1 MKISSIQQLRDVV
14 VDRPDVLRLSCE
26 VVGQPKPTFQWEKD
40 SKLLQESA
48 RVTITEEGFVSTLE
62 VTKSDFEDSGLY
74 TCTAVNDFGR
84 VSTSCIA
91 RVRGELY
98 WIRVRVNSDSDN
110 DDDDGND
117 NDNDGDDDDDD
128 DGDDDDDDNDD
139 DDDDDNSD
147 NDDDDSWW

>member
-1 MKISSIQQLRDVV
+1 MAYPCFPYSYRNTAFSQSKLTFSKCYLIISISASQMKISSIQQLRDVV
-14 VDRPDVLRLSCE
+14 VDRPDVLRLYCE

-98 WIRVRVNSDSDN
+98 
-110 DDDDGND
+110 
-117 NDNDGDDDDDD
+117 
-128 DGDDDDDDNDD
+128 
-139 DDDDDNSD
+139 
-147 NDDDDSWW
+147 